1 MVKRKENPG
10 REDRIKI
17 EILVDCNDPEER
29 AMGWYSCLEDIALFP
44 CVVKCSAWRAIFPRQ
59 VGE

>member
-29 AMGWYSCLEDIALFP
+29 AMGWYFYLEDIALFP
-44 CVVKCSAWRAIFPRQ
+44 CVVKCSTWRAISPPTGR
-59 VGE
+59 